1 MFEKIML
8 QCWDEYNNENET
20 AVHPMFEKA
29 FKAGWESAIVHVML
43 IDILKKEK
51 S

>member
-8 QCWDEYNNENET
+8 QCWDEYSKTET

-29 FKAGWESAIVHVML
+29 FKAGWEGAIIHMML
-43 IDILKKEK
+43 IDIFKKEK